1 MMNKL
6 TKIKV
11 KSNIMKQLQTTD
23 LQKLPHNF
31 QVRFALFC
39 AKQVVDLVEPKYK
52 HKQLCDNAILTVEK
66 WLDNK
71 ATVEECRTAAD
82 AAYAAYAAAH
92 AVAFAVN
99 AAYAAANAAYAAY
112 TAAHAAYTACT
123 AANAA
128 DAAAHAA
135 YTVYTAANAAHAAA
149 NASHN
154 KEQTI
159 KEQWDYYNELLNFD
173 KNFEEIVLT

>member
-1 MMNKL
+1 
-6 TKIKV
+6 
-11 KSNIMKQLQTTD
+11 MKQPQTTD

-52 HKQLCDNAILTVEK
+52 QVCDNAILTVER

-71 ATVEECRTAAD
+71 ATAEECRAAAHAAAYTAAYAANAAAYAANAAAHAATD
-82 AAYAAYAAAH
+82 AAYAA
-92 AVAFAVN
+92 N
-99 AAYAAANAAYAAY
+99 
-112 TAAHAAYTACT
+112 
-123 AANAA
+123 
-128 DAAAHAA
+128 AAAHAA
-135 YTVYTAANAAHAAA
+135 HAADA
-149 NASHN
+149 PYPAVNASHN

>member
-1 MMNKL
+1 
-6 TKIKV
+6 
-11 KSNIMKQLQTTD
+11 MKQPQTTD

-52 HKQLCDNAILTVEK
+52 QVCDNAILTVER

-71 ATVEECRTAAD
+71 ATAEEC
-82 AAYAAYAAAH
+82 YAAAH

-99 AAYAAANAAYAAY
+99 AAYAAAYAAAYTAAYAAHAAN
-112 TAAHAAYTACT
+112 AAHAAYTANA

-128 DAAAHAA
+128 
-135 YTVYTAANAAHAAA
+135 NAAA

-159 KEQWDYYNELLNFD
+159 KEQWDCYNELLNFD

>member
-1 MMNKL
+1 
-6 TKIKV
+6 
-11 KSNIMKQLQTTD
+11 MKQLQRTD
-23 LQKLPHNF
+23 LEKLSHNF

-71 ATVEECRTAAD
+71 ATAEECRAAAD
-82 AAYAAYAAAH
+82 AANAAYTAAH
-92 AVAFAVN
+92 AAN
-99 AAYAAANAAYAAY
+99 AAADAANAAHAAAYAAY
-112 TAAHAAYTACT
+112 TAAHAA
-123 AANAA
+123 
-128 DAAAHAA
+128 AHAA
-135 YTVYTAANAAHAAA
+135 YAAIAAAFAAANATA

>member
-1 MMNKL
+1 
-6 TKIKV
+6 
-11 KSNIMKQLQTTD
+11 MKQLQRTD
-23 LQKLPHNF
+23 LEKLSHNF

-82 AAYAAYAAAH
+82 AAH
-92 AVAFAVN
+92 A
-99 AAYAAANAAYAAY
+99 AAY
-112 TAAHAAYTACT
+112 TA
-123 AANAA
+123 
-128 DAAAHAA
+128 DAAAFAA
-135 YTVYTAANAAHAAA
+135 YTAANAAANAAFAVAHAAHAAHAAA
-149 NASHN
+149 YAAHATADAAHAAANAAANAAVNASHN

-159 KEQWDYYNELLNFD
+159 KEQWDCYNELLNFD